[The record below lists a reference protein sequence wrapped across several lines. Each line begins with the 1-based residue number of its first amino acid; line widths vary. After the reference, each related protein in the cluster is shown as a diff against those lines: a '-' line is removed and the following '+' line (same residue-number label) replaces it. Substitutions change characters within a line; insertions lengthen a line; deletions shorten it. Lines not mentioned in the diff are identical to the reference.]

1 MSFGK
6 SGGTTVQTPEMT
18 PEQRAQIQAQ
28 TEFFTGTIAPTYQ
41 QAVEGATGLYNQG
54 APGVTRAA
62 QNLAGTAAQV
72 GQTTGEVG
80 ESALRT
86 GVAGLQ
92 SLFSPDYE
100 RQQLDAAMAPAQAQ
114 YQQNIA
120 NQNAMFGGTGNM
132 GSARQAL
139 ADRQLAGQA
148 QSLQAQTAAQ
158 IQQNIANQR
167 AGVGA
172 QLAGIGSG
180 GLGQALQGAQAS
192 VAASGIPMDKFA
204 QLACIYMGVP
214 SQSYNPNFS
223 GTQGSTQTG
232 NKFGISI

>member
-1 MSFGK
+1 MSAGTN
-6 SGGTTVQTPEMT
+6 TTVTTPT
-18 PEQRAQIQAQ
+18 LPEEQKQMMAAQ
-28 TEFFTGTIAPTYQ
+28 TDLYKNYIAPAY
-41 QAVEGATGLYNQG
+41 AGLIGQG
-54 APGVTRAA
+54 QTMWNNNIGGMTNAG
-62 QNLAGTAAQV
+62 QNLAGVGRQIQQTA
-72 GQTTGEVG
+72 GEVG

-86 GVAGLQ
+86 GVAGLE
-92 SLFSPDYE
+92 SLFNPDYE
-100 RQQLDAAMAPAQAQ
+100 RNQISAAMAPAQAQ

-180 GLGQALQGAQAS
+180 GLGQALQGAQAG

-204 QLACIYMGVP
+204 QLAGIYMGVP

>member
-1 MSFGK
+1 MSAGTN
-6 SGGTTVQTPEMT
+6 TTVTTPT
-18 PEQRAQIQAQ
+18 LPEEQKQMMAAQ
-28 TEFFTGTIAPTYQ
+28 TDLYKNYIAPAY
-41 QAVEGATGLYNQG
+41 AGLIGQG
-54 APGVTRAA
+54 QTMWNNNIGGMTNAG
-62 QNLAGTAAQV
+62 QNLAGVGRQVQQTA
-72 GQTTGEVG
+72 GEVG

-86 GVAGLQ
+86 GVAGLE
-92 SLFSPDYE
+92 SLFNPDYE
-100 RQQLDAAMAPAQAQ
+100 RNQISAAMAPAQAQ

-204 QLACIYMGVP
+204 QLAGIYMGVP

>member
-1 MSFGK
+1 MSAGTN
-6 SGGTTVQTPEMT
+6 TTVTTPT
-18 PEQRAQIQAQ
+18 LPEEQKQMMAAQ
-28 TEFFTGTIAPTYQ
+28 TDLYKNYIAPAY
-41 QAVEGATGLYNQG
+41 AGLIGQG
-54 APGVTRAA
+54 QTMWNNNIGGMTNAG
-62 QNLAGTAAQV
+62 QNLAGVGRQVQQTA
-72 GQTTGEVG
+72 GEVG

-86 GVAGLQ
+86 GVAGLE
-92 SLFSPDYE
+92 SLFNPDYE
-100 RQQLDAAMAPAQAQ
+100 RNQISAAMAPAQAQ

-180 GLGQALQGAQAS
+180 GLGQALQGAQAG

-204 QLACIYMGVP
+204 QLAGIYMGVP

>member
-1 MSFGK
+1 MSAGTN
-6 SGGTTVQTPEMT
+6 TTVTTPT
-18 PEQRAQIQAQ
+18 LPEEQKQMMAAQ
-28 TEFFTGTIAPTYQ
+28 TELYKNYIAPAY
-41 QAVEGATGLYNQG
+41 AGLIGQG
-54 APGVTRAA
+54 QTMWNNNIGGMTNAG
-62 QNLAGTAAQV
+62 QNLAGVGRQIQQTA
-72 GQTTGEVG
+72 GEVG

-86 GVAGLQ
+86 GVAGLE
-92 SLFSPDYE
+92 SLFNPDYE
-100 RQQLDAAMAPAQAQ
+100 RNQISAAMAPAQAQ

-180 GLGQALQGAQAS
+180 GLGQALQGAQAG

-204 QLACIYMGVP
+204 QLAGIYMGVP